1 MSPNTPSPSDREPTD
16 AERADEALI
25 RLVMSLLPPDQRG
38 PTAVRVLLAAIAG
51 EPTHQPRDRSNG

>member
-25 RLVMSLLPPDQRG
+25 RLVMSVLPPEQRG
-38 PTAVRVLLAAIAG
+38 PAAVRVLLAAIAG
-51 EPTHQPRDRSNG
+51 PKPE